1 MSFAA
6 GSQHELSY
14 VAESEFGVTPNT
26 PTMKRFRNAGTTLNL
41 TKESFVSNELRA
53 DRMISDVR
61 HGTQRVGGDVNIE
74 LSYGAFDDIL
84 AGALFGNWTGD
95 VLKAGTTF
103 KSFTIERRFTDIAS
117 YLKYKGCVSNG
128 LTLSITP
135 GGMVT
140 GTIPFIG
147 RELVTTGGSLGSPSD
162 VATKSPFDAF
172 TGAITEGGSPIAV
185 VTSIELNLQNGLE
198 PAFVVGSNKTPRII
212 PGRSNLT
219 GTVSAYFENTTMLE
233 KFVAETES
241 SIEVE
246 LEDTEGNVLAINVPR
261 IKYSGADAPV
271 QGEGGVTINMP
282 FQALRDN
289 SEATSLVL
297 TRTAAY

>member
-14 VAESEFGVTPNT
+14 VAESVFGTTPNT
-26 PTMKRFRNAGTTLNL
+26 PTMKRLRNTGTTLNL

-53 DRMISDVR
+53 DRQIADFR
-61 HGTQRVGGDVNIE
+61 HGTQRVQGDVNIE

-84 AGALFGNWTGD
+84 AGALFGNWAGD
-95 VLKAGTTF
+95 ELKAGTVF
-103 KSFTIERRFTDIAS
+103 KSFTIERRFTDINT

-128 LTLSITP
+128 LTLSIAP
-135 GGMVT
+135 NGMVT

-147 RELVTTGGSLGSPSD
+147 RELDPEGASLGSPSD

-172 TGAITEGGSPIAV
+172 TGAITEGGDAIAV
-185 VTSIELNLQNGLE
+185 VTSLELNLQNGLE

-219 GTVSAYFENTTMLE
+219 GTVSAFFENNTMLE
-233 KFVAETES
+233 KFVDETES
-241 SIEVE
+241 SLEVE
-246 LEDTEGNVLAINVPR
+246 LTDTEGNVLAVTIPR
-261 IKYSGADAPV
+261 LKYSGADAPV
-271 QGEGGVTINMP
+271 QGEGGITINMP
-282 FQALRDN
+282 FQALRDSVEGTN
-289 SEATSLVL
+289 LIL
-297 TRTAAY
+297 TRTTAY